1 MAEDAEQLSE
11 SGGGREL
18 LRILHLISE
27 KPPIRSGF
35 STVILRL
42 TEELTKLGHEVDILS
57 AQDCF
62 FKTVGELK
70 LVIGTGRIGRSLNGT
85 YDIVHIHGHTPTF
98 SDRLF
103 LSSKLSGKKLAYT
116 MHCPANY
123 FLKPI
128 AKIYNG
134 IVNNFML
141 QFADAIIVTTKS
153 YYDRINTSKKKYLI
167 PWGVD
172 HDKFYGERKPHDEY
186 RLLFVGQMRPYKGIK
201 ILLQA
206 VMGLDV
212 DLSMVGDGPARSQYV
227 NYVRKLGLN
236 NVKFL
241 GNVSDEE
248 LKQIY
253 LNSDVLV
260 LPSVSTNEAFGLVT
274 LEAAAAGCAVVASD
288 LPGLR
293 DVVSEFGLLVRPND
307 PKSLKATIQSL
318 ENMSQRE
325 LYTSRG
331 RSAVTRYSWRN
342 VAEEYDK
349 VYWGMLSGNK
359 PEKSITYEKRFE

>member
-1 MAEDAEQLSE
+1 
-11 SGGGREL
+11 
-18 LRILHLISE
+18 LRLLHLISE

-35 STVILRL
+35 ATVISRL
-42 TEELTKLGHEVDILS
+42 TEELTKIGHEVDILS

-62 FKTVGELK
+62 FKTVGEIK
-70 LVIGTGRIGRSLNGT
+70 LIIGTGRIGRSLNGT

-103 LSSKLSGKKLAYT
+103 LSSKLSGKRLAYT

-141 QFADAIIVTTKS
+141 NFADAIIVTTKS
-153 YYDRINTSKKKYLI
+153 YYNLINTSTKKYLI

-172 HDKFYGERKPHDEY
+172 YDKFCGERKLHDEY
-186 RLLFVGQMRPYKGIK
+186 RLLFVGQMRQYKGIK

-206 VMGLDV
+206 VKGLDV
-212 DLSMVGDGPARSQYV
+212 ELSMVGDGPARPQYE
-227 NYVRKLGLN
+227 NYVRQLGLN
-236 NVKFL
+236 NINFY
-241 GNVSDEE
+241 GNVSDDE

-307 PKSLKATIQSL
+307 PKSLRAAIQSL
-318 ENMSQRE
+318 ENRSQRE
-325 LYTSRG
+325 LYIG
-331 RSAVTRYSWRN
+331 KGMSAATRYNWRN

-349 VYWGMLSGNK
+349 VYWEMLAVNK
-359 PEKSITYEKRFE
+359 PKKSITHEKNFE